1 MCQSKAEGGQRCYG
15 HARTALTTAE
25 ARHQKA
31 TAALAAAT
39 ARNATTPTA
48 LTRLRT
54 RADSATER
62 LHTRLAEYA
71 STWQGE
77 QDLRT
82 EIADA
87 ETRGNPDPHRAATVH
102 DAITK
107 GKAIAER
114 NAAVKAAVRA
124 ARNPSTPW
132 SRETLMAIPGEN
144 MTVPANQLRPGD
156 IIVGAFGPRQIAH
169 VGRIPSGFD
178 QGKIRIIW
186 EGPSKSATWNARTTI
201 GARRPHATTA
211 TATAAAAA
219 TGAGTNP

>member
-15 HARTALTTAE
+15 HAKTALTTAE
-25 ARHQKA
+25 TRHQQA
-31 TAALAAAT
+31 TAALSAAVSADPT
-39 ARNATTPTA
+39 ATA

-77 QDLRT
+77 RDLSA
-82 EIADA
+82 EITDA
-87 ETRGNPDPHRAATVH
+87 ETRGNPDPAKIAMLQ

-107 GKAIAER
+107 GKALAER

-124 ARNPSTPW
+124 ARNPPTPW
-132 SRETLMAIPGEN
+132 SREVLMAIPGED

-169 VGRIPSGFD
+169 IGRIPSGFD